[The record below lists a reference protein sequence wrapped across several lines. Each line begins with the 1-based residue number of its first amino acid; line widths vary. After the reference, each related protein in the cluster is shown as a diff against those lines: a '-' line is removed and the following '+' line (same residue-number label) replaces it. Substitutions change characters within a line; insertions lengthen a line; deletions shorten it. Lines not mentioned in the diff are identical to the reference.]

1 MGLGAP
7 TLLTAK
13 SPCITYTWIFVH
25 VVRPYPWFP
34 HICGSIISVVPSYL
48 WFHHIQGSTFTDSAY
63 HGLFSAAVFTV
74 EKYLHVK
81 EPAATAKSLQSCLT
95 LCNLETAAHQAPPS
109 LGFSRQEHWSGL
121 PFPSPMH
128 ESEVAQLCPT
138 LREPMD
144 CSLPGSSV
152 HEIFQARVLEW
163 VPLPSPVKE
172 PTQFQI
178 IVQVSPVLSLL
189 VVSLSGFGTARV
201 MLPPIISL

>member
-1 MGLGAP
+1 M
-7 TLLTAK
+7 
-13 SPCITYTWIFVH
+13 
-25 VVRPYPWFP
+25 
-34 HICGSIISVVPSYL
+34 VPSYL
-48 WFHHIQGSTFTDSAY
+48 WFHHIHGSTFTDSAY

-95 LCNLETAAHQAPPS
+95 LCDLETAAHQAPPS
-109 LGFSRQEHWSGL
+109 LGFSRREHWSGL

-138 LREPMD
+138 LCEPMD

-163 VPLPSPVKE
+163 VAIAFSGKGTYAVPNHCSRFTCTFFACSALIWLWSCQG
-172 PTQFQI
+172 TNAG
-178 IVQVSPVLSLL
+178 LL
-189 VVSLSGFGTARV
+189 
-201 MLPPIISL
+201 